1 MAAVDKKTEMALN
14 LGIDPMRTPI
24 LYADAVR
31 ITSNENG
38 FVLDVAQRVAGTN
51 QAVVV
56 ARIGMSRDHAKT
68 LSEKLAE
75 HLVKQGAFVTSGVK
89 IIN

>member
-1 MAAVDKKTEMALN
+1 LAQQTKKKVGGIN

-24 LYADAVR
+24 LYADAIR
-31 ITSNENG
+31 ITSGENG

-56 ARIGMSRDHAKT
+56 ARVGFSKEHAKK
-68 LSEKLAE
+68 LSEKLAQ
-75 HLVKQGAFVTSGVK
+75 HVVKQGAFVTSPVK